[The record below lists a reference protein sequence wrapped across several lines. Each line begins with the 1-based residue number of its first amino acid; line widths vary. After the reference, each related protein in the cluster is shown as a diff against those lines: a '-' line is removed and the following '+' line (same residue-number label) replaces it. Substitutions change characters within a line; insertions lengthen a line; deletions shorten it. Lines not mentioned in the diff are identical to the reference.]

1 MGWNLFLKKEWVHQ
15 FMARSTRRQD
25 ASGADDLTMEAC
37 RGGGRMAHTEEGFN
51 LMMMGVIFTS
61 FDDCILGALMEANAV
76 AKKTQ
81 HPGGHE
87 SGNLTGGWSMAQQRL
102 TETNLATI

>member
-1 MGWNLFLKKEWVHQ
+1 
-15 FMARSTRRQD
+15 
-25 ASGADDLTMEAC
+25 
-37 RGGGRMAHTEEGFN
+37 MAHTEEGFN

>member
-1 MGWNLFLKKEWVHQ
+1 
-15 FMARSTRRQD
+15 
-25 ASGADDLTMEAC
+25 
-37 RGGGRMAHTEEGFN
+37 
-51 LMMMGVIFTS
+51 MMMGVIFTS

-87 SGNLTGGWSMAQQRL
+87 SGNLTGGWSMAQQIL
-102 TETNLATI
+102 TETDSATIWNKSCGDGIESVRRSNSIPFR